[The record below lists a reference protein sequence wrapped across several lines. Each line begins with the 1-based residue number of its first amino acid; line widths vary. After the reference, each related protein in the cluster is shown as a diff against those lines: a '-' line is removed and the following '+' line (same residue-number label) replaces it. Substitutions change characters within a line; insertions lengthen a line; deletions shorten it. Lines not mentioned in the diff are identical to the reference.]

1 MSPDCV
7 SLGEEEEGHSML
19 MDLRQKGAGTN
30 SGESGAMNLEAESIS
45 SRAEST

>member
-30 SGESGAMNLEAESIS
+30 GGESGAMNLEAESIS